1 MVQAISLTGAKV
13 GIAAELVLSGVGF
26 NALISG
32 DLDGQDANHAVFA
45 KVEGQAVLDECSGIH
60 DDAKVTDLV
69 EGIEESLA
77 EHADAV
83 ALALSRMPEMTHKDK
98 AE

>member
-1 MVQAISLTGAKV
+1 M
-13 GIAAELVLSGVGF
+13 
-26 NALISG
+26 
-32 DLDGQDANHAVFA
+32 FA

-83 ALALSRMPEMTHKDK
+83 ALALSKQQAQMKLTPLEAEELACHQPHSSPWHALDKDARTTVIRSK
-98 AE
+98 ELLVRDATGSF